1 MGCFIAPDF
10 EDADVDVPGC
20 RYEVL
25 ETRWIV
31 AEGRG
36 RIQEMAS
43 QFISHASK
51 GDEGRE
57 ESVGHPPE
65 G

>member
-1 MGCFIAPDF
+1 
-10 EDADVDVPGC
+10 
-20 RYEVL
+20 
-25 ETRWIV
+25 
-31 AEGRG
+31 
-36 RIQEMAS
+36 MAS